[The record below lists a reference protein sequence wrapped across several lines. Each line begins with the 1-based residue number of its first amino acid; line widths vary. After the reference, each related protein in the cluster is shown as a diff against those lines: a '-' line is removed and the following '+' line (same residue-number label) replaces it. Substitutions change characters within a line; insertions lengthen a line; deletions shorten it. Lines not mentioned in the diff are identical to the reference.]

1 MYRTFASGKSSMS
14 SGKPVFDDADISS
27 GKCEHCLAMKFRSK
41 HYRGTK

>member
-1 MYRTFASGKSSMS
+1 MELVHPENPGCHLA
-14 SGKPVFDDADISS
+14 KPVFDDADISS